1 MISYILT
8 TIATLLTCVSCVSA
22 SAETDQN
29 LMLILNMEN
38 EFKLPKTFRMSTD
51 PLKEIAWP
59 LPSTKGLP
67 ELQASASGQFSE
79 KGLQK
84 ILSLLPTKEVL
95 IIDLREES
103 HGYVDG
109 MAISWYG
116 KYDWGNVGKTRT
128 EIVQDEHHR
137 LNEISQNGYFIL
149 STEFSP
155 LIIHAKKAYNEAT
168 LAEKNGVDYVRLP
181 NTDHVRPTDATVD
194 KFITLIANKPKN
206 VWLHFH
212 CAAGKGRA
220 TTFFVLYDMLQNAK
234 DISFDDII
242 SRQALIG
249 GKDLLVPAEPGAWKY
264 PYSLE
269 RIEFIKKFYRFAK
282 ERKEGESWTSWLA
295 RKPA

>member
-8 TIATLLTCVSCVSA
+8 TIATLFTCVSFLSA

-51 PLKEIAWP
+51 SLKEIAWP

-84 ILSLLPTKEVL
+84 ILSLLPTKKVL

-128 EIVQDEHHR
+128 EISQDEHHH

-168 LAEKNGVDYVRLP
+168 LAEQNSVDYIRLP
-181 NTDHVRPTDATVD
+181 STDHVKPTDATVD
-194 KFITLIANKPKN
+194 RFIEIIANKPKN
-206 VWLHFH
+206 IWVHLH

-234 DISFDDII
+234 EVNFDDIV

-249 GKDLLVPAEPGAWKY
+249 GKDLLVPSEPNAWKY
-264 PYSLE
+264 SYSLE

-282 ERKEGESWTSWLA
+282 EREEGESWTSWLT
-295 RKPA
+295 RKSI